1 METPKNVCLY
11 MFCMLNMHLY
21 CIYIRYLPFY
31 TFGFWHCRFHFQ
43 ECSWYFMVFH
53 LLVNMGQGTPAA
65 KMCQDHHPMSIT
77 RTERV
82 CGLEF

>member
-1 METPKNVCLY
+1 METPKDVCLY
-11 MFCMLNMHLY
+11 MFCILNMHLY
-21 CIYIRYLPFY
+21 CIYKIFAILHIWFLALPFS
-31 TFGFWHCRFHFQ
+31 FSGM
-43 ECSWYFMVFH
+43 FMVFH

-65 KMCQDHHPMSIT
+65 KMCQDRHPMSIT